1 MGGGYRGSRM
11 KKNEE
16 RDSTSR
22 FENLSGKLVEVI
34 KTGIVLTD
42 TDGRIRF
49 ANDLATKLLAYSRE
63 ELKDKPIHTL
73 FLHDDVGIFLP
84 NIMKMTAEKSGFEGE
99 ALLRRQDGTTF
110 FVSLATTL
118 YKEDDED
125 YQLIIFTF
133 QDISHLKRMQRE
145 YVDSD
150 RFAGLGMMTDQ
161 ISHQIRNPLVS
172 ICGFALRLAKETAP
186 RDEYAHYAEIIQSEA
201 RRLES
206 IIDRLVE
213 LAQVGKAGYRALTLP
228 QIFEGV
234 EKLFDARPDGLALR
248 IRFPEPD
255 TLPRLRLFG
264 DERLLIRA
272 LECAVRNG
280 LDALS
285 GDGEVAI
292 TGEIID
298 HDVVIGVRDNGEGIL
313 PETLPFIFDPF
324 FTTRFNCLGLGL
336 TMARRII
343 QEHKGRI
350 EVQSIAGKGT
360 ETRILFPIDR
370 RREIRTKL
378 L

>member
-1 MGGGYRGSRM
+1 M
-11 KKNEE
+11 KKIDE
-16 RDSTSR
+16 RDFRSR
-22 FENLSGKLVEVI
+22 IECLSGKLVEVI

-63 ELKDKPIHTL
+63 ELKDKPIQTL
-73 FLHDDVGIFLP
+73 FMSDDIGIFLP
-84 NIMKMTAEKSGFEGE
+84 NIMKLTVEKAGFEGE
-99 ALLRRQDGTTF
+99 ALLRRRDGTTF

-118 YKEDDED
+118 YKEEDDEG

-172 ICGFALRLAKETAP
+172 ICGFALRLVKETAP
-186 RDEYAHYAEIIQSEA
+186 RDDYAHYTEIIQSEA

-213 LAQVGKAGYRALTLP
+213 LARVGKAGYAALTLP
-228 QIFEGV
+228 RIFEGV
-234 EKLFDARPDGLALR
+234 EKLFKADPDGKPHR
-248 IRFPEPD
+248 ISFPASD
-255 TLPRLRLFG
+255 TLPRITIFG

-272 LECAVRNG
+272 LECVIRNG
-280 LDALS
+280 IEALS
-285 GDGEVAI
+285 GDGEVALTGGI
-292 TGEIID
+292 TG
-298 HDVVIGVRDNGEGIL
+298 HSVVIGVKDNGEGIP

-324 FTTRFNCLGLGL
+324 FSTRFNYLGLGL
-336 TMARRII
+336 DHGPAHR
-343 QEHKGRI
+343 
-350 EVQSIAGKGT
+350 SGT
-360 ETRILFPIDR
+360 QGQD
-370 RREIRTKL
+370 
-378 L
+378 